1 MIRKNAPVSR
11 LGALLQNE
19 SCVVLQ
25 VSYGVN
31 GKDIC
36 MNVSKRGLSEI
47 KEAKKRCSVWGGSFH
62 VVLQKC
68 TC

>member
-1 MIRKNAPVSR
+1 MSR

-47 KEAKKRCSVWGGSFH
+47 KKAEKRCSVWGSEFFCGAPEMYLLSPSS
-62 VVLQKC
+62 VV
-68 TC
+68 